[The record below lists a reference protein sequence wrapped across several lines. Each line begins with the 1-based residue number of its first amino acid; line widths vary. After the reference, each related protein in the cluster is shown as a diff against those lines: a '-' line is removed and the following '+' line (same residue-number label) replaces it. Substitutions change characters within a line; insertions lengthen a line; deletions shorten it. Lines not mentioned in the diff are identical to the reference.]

1 MTSLVRTTVLNGYE
15 ALALSIG
22 ADPAHELKRVG
33 LSLDALKSPDSF
45 ISFIACIRALEH
57 TASTANCPD
66 LGLRLIKA
74 QQTDVL
80 GPLTALMRHAPT
92 LEQALLAGSRHVF
105 VLSPEIHFAVVP
117 VASDRR
123 LVDLTFE
130 IAVRQLTARA
140 QFVEQSLGFIVQ
152 VLRLV
157 TLGRVRPL
165 LALVPHSRLGSL
177 QRYAEVLGC
186 ECQFD
191 APVAGI
197 RIAACDLATRL
208 PENNPLLQQMAQTY
222 IEEYFGSPQRLFSDR
237 VRLLIRRF
245 LDSQSATL
253 LSIADDLVIHPKTL
267 QRRLLAEGH
276 QFKDLL
282 DEVRRDRFLEL
293 LAQSGAFSLTQLALL
308 LGYSEQAALTRS
320 CRRWFDCSPTE
331 LRRRSLPNPTGVAL
345 AATQASG
352 AAA

>member
-1 MTSLVRTTVLNGYE
+1 MTSLVRTTVLHGYE
-15 ALALSIG
+15 KLARSIG

-33 LSLDALKSPDSF
+33 LSLEALKNPDSF
-45 ISFIACIRALEH
+45 ISFIACIRVLEH

-66 LGLRLIKA
+66 LGLRLIQA
-74 QQTDVL
+74 QQSGVL

-92 LEQALLAGSRHVF
+92 LEQALLAGSRHLF
-105 VLSPEIHFAVVP
+105 VLSPEIHFAVAP
-117 VASDRR
+117 VASDRH

-140 QFVEQSLGFIVQ
+140 QIVEQSLGFIVQ

-157 TLGRVRPL
+157 TQGRVRPL

-177 QRYAEVLGC
+177 RRYAEVLGC

-191 APVAGI
+191 TPVAGI
-197 RIAACDLATRL
+197 RIAASDLAIPL
-208 PENNPLLQQMAQTY
+208 PEHNPLLQQMAQTY
-222 IEEYFGSPQRLFSDR
+222 IEECFGSPQQLFSDR

-253 LSIADDLVIHPKTL
+253 PVIADDLAIHPKTL

-293 LAQSGAFSLTQLALL
+293 VAQSGAFSLTQLALL

-320 CRRWFDCSPTE
+320 CRRWFGCSPTV
-331 LRRRSLPNPTGVAL
+331 LRRRSLPNPSESPPAI
-345 AATQASG
+345 ARASSPP
-352 AAA
+352 A